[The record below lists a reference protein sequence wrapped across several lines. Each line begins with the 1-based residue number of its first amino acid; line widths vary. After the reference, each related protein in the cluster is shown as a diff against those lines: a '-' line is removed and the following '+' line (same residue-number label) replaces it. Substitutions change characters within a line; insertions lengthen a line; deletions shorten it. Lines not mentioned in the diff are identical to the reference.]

1 MIKLLFIIKF
11 TVIIIYNNIHNNI
24 CKTHFCPFVEGP
36 EDYKGKAHRK
46 KIPRHRKTSRAS
58 GTEASSLL
66 TKNDSVIAR
75 MLSSPDTLIYMCMR
89 KDNYDRA
96 HQVIKM
102 FNMQEKP
109 SAQAAVFAE
118 KYAKKVKHLE
128 SLQPKTRRAMTPGL
142 MKSLKPLGAL
152 GAVAMAA
159 ASGSETVL
167 VSSRIDELLATASLT
182 AILNPNL
189 KPEDWVNGN
198 STLTKFFNPQFV
210 PTMVY
215 FDLAC
220 TVSVSLSTCRALLDM
235 ARSRLPEGKVC
246 KVNSKVG
253 VVVQ

>member
-1 MIKLLFIIKF
+1 
-11 TVIIIYNNIHNNI
+11 
-24 CKTHFCPFVEGP
+24 
-36 EDYKGKAHRK
+36 
-46 KIPRHRKTSRAS
+46 
-58 GTEASSLL
+58 
-66 TKNDSVIAR
+66 

-102 FNMQEKP
+102 FNMEEKP

-142 MKSLKPLGAL
+142 IKLQKPLGAL

-167 VSSRIDELLATASLT
+167 ASSCIDELLATPSLT

-189 KPEDWVNGN
+189 KPEEWVNGN
-198 STLTKFFNPQFV
+198 STLIKSFNPQFV

-235 ARSRLPEGKVC
+235 ARSRLLEGKVY
-246 KVNSKVG
+246 KVNKLDLF
-253 VVVQ
+253 